1 MIQSITGTQFR
12 TMFVSGA
19 AAIENARQAVNELN
33 VFPVPDGDTGIN
45 MSLTMNAA
53 VTELNAGARDE
64 NVGAATERA
73 AGGLLRGARG
83 NSGVILSLLFRGF
96 AKRAKTLDTMDGAD
110 FALALSDG
118 VDAAYRAVMKP
129 AEGTILT
136 VSRVSAGHAK
146 AAALE
151 NGALEHVLTR
161 TIEAAAAA
169 LEETVEQNP
178 VLKKAGVIDA
188 GGKGYCIILEGMMAA
203 LRGNAVTAGTAGADA
218 PDTKADFSEYT
229 AEDIR
234 FAYCTEFIVDRAPA
248 SADGKD
254 PIKLRALLESM
265 GDSLVFVDDE
275 TIIQVHVH
283 TNTPGKALEAALAYG
298 PLVSV
303 KIENMRSQHTE
314 AAVRQGNSQKSVSA
328 QPEEDRPAQIAAPQ
342 TRYGFVSVCSGD
354 GIEAVMRDLGVSSL
368 VSGGQTMNPSTED
381 ILRAV
386 NATPSEI
393 VFVLPNNK
401 NIIMAAEQCAPLT
414 PKEVVV
420 LPSRSVPQGIAALL
434 AFDEGL
440 EPKEN
445 REAMLSAM
453 SVVSTGQI
461 TYAARES
468 TFDGVSIA
476 QGDYMALLDGRLLYT
491 HKALPQAL
499 TRLGEEIAKKEPSYI
514 TVFYG
519 QDVSEED
526 ASAVSELM
534 GRCCPLAEVTLL
546 RGGQPVYS
554 YVISA
559 E

>member
-1 MIQSITGTQFR
+1 MIQSITGAQFKA
-12 TMFVSGA
+12 MFISAA
-19 AAIENARQAVNELN
+19 AAIENARQTVNELN

-45 MSLTMNAA
+45 MSLTMNTA
-53 VTELNAGARDE
+53 VAELQKDSRAEGAGA
-64 NVGAATERA
+64 AAERA

-96 AKRAKTLDTMDGAD
+96 SRHIKALDTIDGAD

-118 VDAAYRAVMKP
+118 VDSAYRAVMKP

-136 VSRVSAGHAK
+136 VSRVSAQRARE
-146 AAALE
+146 AALD
-151 NGALEHVLTR
+151 NSSLEHVLER

-188 GGKGYCIILEGMMAA
+188 GGKGYCIILEGMLAA
-203 LRGNAVTAGTAGADA
+203 LRGAAVTVSSGNEAVPKTRAN
-218 PDTKADFSEYT
+218 FSEYT
-229 AEDIR
+229 SGDIR
-234 FAYCTEFIVDRAPA
+234 FAYCTEFIVDREPKA
-248 SADGKD
+248 GGRD

-275 TIIQVHVH
+275 AIIKVHVH
-283 TNTPGKALEAALAYG
+283 TNNPGKAVEAALEYG
-298 PLVSV
+298 PLTAI
-303 KIENMRSQHTE
+303 KIENMRAQHTE
-314 AAVRQGNSQKSVSA
+314 TVVRQEETRL
-328 QPEEDRPAQIAAPQ
+328 PPEDRDTPAGPVIAEPE

-354 GIEAVMRDLGVSSL
+354 GVEAVMRDLGVTS
-368 VSGGQTMNPSTED
+368 VVRGGQTMNPSTED

-386 NATPSEI
+386 NATPSEV

-401 NIIMAAEQCAPLT
+401 NIIMAAEQCAKLT
-414 PKEVVV
+414 PKEVCV

-434 AFDEGL
+434 AFDAALGTG
-440 EPKEN
+440 EN
-445 REAMLSAM
+445 REAMLGAM
-453 SVVSTGQI
+453 SAVATGLI
-461 TYAARES
+461 TYAARDS
-468 TFDGVSIA
+468 AFDGANIA

-491 HKALPQAL
+491 NKSLPRTL
-499 TRLGEEIAKKEPSYI
+499 TRLAEEMAKKEPSYI

-519 QDVSEED
+519 EDVSGED
-526 ASAVSELM
+526 ASAASELM
-534 GRCCPLAEVTLL
+534 SRCCPLAEVTLL
-546 RGGQPVYS
+546 PGGQPVYS